1 MGHFR
6 IGLELTCNGGS
17 CGRKRWGGIS
27 LSRDKLHSHL
37 QILPENKP
45 QLQAKIMD
53 KIPWSAYIM

>member
-1 MGHFR
+1 MEAHA
-6 IGLELTCNGGS
+6 GG
-17 CGRKRWGGIS
+17 GGGVGGIS

-45 QLQAKIMD
+45 QLQAKMMD